1 MGGRGERLRRLPSR
15 LGWPA
20 ASRRAGAAVPPHAEP
35 HARAAPSAPRTRTR
49 ARSFRAMALFR
60 ARTGPA
66 SRAGRG
72 SARLGPGAGGGGR
85 GACGSGGGGGGVAQ
99 RQARTVAATGA
110 TDKRVESQPQAL
122 RQRDR
127 PSPKDRLEGGRRRE
141 SQRLSTSRARTP
153 PLPSILRDGGRSAAP
168 RRGNHAGAP
177 HSRRRLQENVD
188 VRGQDSE
195 LMTRTVS

>member
-1 MGGRGERLRRLPSR
+1 MSGFAALQVALGGQQRPAVPEPPCPLKRNRTREPRRRLRAQGLAHGVSGPWRFS
-15 LGWPA
+15 
-20 ASRRAGAAVPPHAEP
+20 
-35 HARAAPSAPRTRTR
+35 ARARVPRA
-49 ARSFRAMALFR
+49 ARGGGAL
-60 ARTGPA
+60 
-66 SRAGRG
+66 G
-72 SARLGPGAGGGGR
+72 SVQGQGVGGR
-85 GACGSGGGGGGVAQ
+85 GACGSGVGGRGGIPQ

-168 RRGNHAGAP
+168 RRG
-177 HSRRRLQENVD
+177 RRAITLGPRIPGGGSKENVD
-188 VRGQDSE
+188 DRGQ
-195 LMTRTVS
+195 